1 MKSDLRIAGTRSAIF
16 GNPKMA
22 KISSD
27 LIFLFWSFLVVREGR
42 SRSRKEAVV
51 RSLVGVWLEA
61 PFTTCAALLLFF
73 CFLGPFWLLGREGPS
88 PRRKEGGSSE

>member
-1 MKSDLRIAGTRSAIF
+1 MLKSAIF

-27 LIFLFWSFLVVREGR
+27 LVFLFWSFLVVREGR

-51 RSLVGVWLEA
+51 SSLVGVWLEA

-73 CFLGPFWLLGREGPS
+73 LLFGSFLVVREGGAKPKEEG
-88 PRRKEGGSSE
+88 RRQ